1 MRRAVGVEL
10 KHQCLEIAVTIV
22 EGGDGAVS
30 RLGKLLQVSKNK
42 GGEMLPNYQI
52 INQSLRKRTKT
63 RKGKLGK
70 IVRIHQF
77 RPSGFQKLQM

>member
-42 GGEMLPNYQI
+42 GGGMLPTSKHKSKSEKKDKN
-52 INQSLRKRTKT
+52 
-63 RKGKLGK
+63 
-70 IVRIHQF
+70 
-77 RPSGFQKLQM
+77 